1 MRQIS
6 FSNKSHGKPRLEV
19 RADGSGEVQRM
30 EVEGSLFKIGRSET
44 ADFQIDSA
52 QVSRE
57 HAELVER
64 SGVWFVRDL
73 GSMNGTQVNGKA
85 VSEALLSDGD
95 ILTIADTD
103 LTFIAST
110 VSQFQR
116 MVTQPIPS
124 RQRPAALTSLPA
136 DVLSARAAT
145 EVALWQVIPVELS
158 ELVSLSGGTT
168 EALFATNSSAEGRTQ
183 TSPPIGARYV
193 AAEHCRELQ
202 RIRAVELAAEHES
215 ATRVFVNVDPAE
227 LDFPN
232 QLLTSL
238 ERIQEMT
245 PSDFELGITISLR
258 TILDTLKIEEIYQN
272 ARDLELLIA
281 YDEFQG
287 GGGQVLQLQSLPP
300 DYLLLGESMV
310 KDLMSTRQKLRRLE
324 SVRAACEQLAI
335 APVLPQ
341 NECEHTSVVCQQIGY
356 DLALSSAATC
366 NEVAAATPRA
376 AQLSSVNK
384 LSLET

>member
-6 FSNKSHGKPRLEV
+6 FSNKSHGKPRLEIRV
-19 RADGSGEVQRM
+19 DGSGEVHRM

-64 SGVWFVRDL
+64 NGVWFVRDL

-103 LTFIAST
+103 LTFLAST
-110 VSQFQR
+110 ASQFQR

-124 RQRPAALTSLPA
+124 RQRPAAITSLPA
-136 DVLSARAAT
+136 DVLSARAVT
-145 EVALWQVIPVELS
+145 EIALWQVIPVQLS

-168 EALFATNSSAEGRTQ
+168 EALFASNTNVEGRSQ
-183 TSPPIGARYV
+183 ANPPNGVRFA
-193 AAEHCRELQ
+193 AAEHCRELH
-202 RIRAVELAAEHES
+202 RIRAVELASEHES
-215 ATRVFVNVDPAE
+215 AIRVFISVDPAE
-227 LDFPN
+227 LDFPK

-238 ERIQEMT
+238 ERIQELT
-245 PSDFELGITISLR
+245 PSDFELGFTISLR
-258 TILDTLKIEEIYQN
+258 TILDTLKIEEIYRD
-272 ARDLELLIA
+272 ARDLGLLLA

-287 GGGQVLQLQSLPP
+287 GGGQVLQLQSVPP

-341 NECEHTSVVCQQIGY
+341 SRCEQTSVLCQQIGY
-356 DLALSSAATC
+356 DLELSRTATREELASAI
-366 NEVAAATPRA
+366 PRVG
-376 AQLSSVNK
+376 QLSSSDK
-384 LSLET
+384 